1 MTALGKVY
9 CFQGRTGALLARF
22 LTMKPTSRL
31 RVAIAAWLALAL
43 VLPARPQSAA
53 RLPDIAASI
62 RAHMDYLAGDALAGR
77 GSGTPQEHQAAEYV
91 AAELRRYGVAA
102 DGDNGGYLQHVAL
115 EYRSLA
121 SPPVLSFESQG
132 QIVHWTNGHEIA
144 VARLGE
150 PAIAGPLQKLG
161 SQRSQGPKAEV
172 KPGAV
177 VLFTSPADASAW
189 RQAYELSQRGA
200 ALVLVPESPSLEST
214 WDDAATPFPAPAPA
228 HQGIA
233 EGSGH
238 RGNEHGRGPHQA
250 RSENWRRCPRE
261 RRSRL
266 EAKLKPVEAGETWNT
281 VGMIAGSDPTLR
293 DEAVLFSAHIDH
305 LGTKMSGKRKVIYH
319 GADDDASGVSAVL
332 ELARAIAAGPR
343 PRRTVL
349 FAFFGSEERGGLGST
364 YFREFPPVPL
374 AHIVAALEFEMLG
387 RPDNAIPKHKLWLS
401 GYERSDLGSELAA
414 HGAPLVADPHS
425 GEHFFERSD
434 NYPLA
439 LKGVVAHT
447 VSSFGLHR
455 DYHQP
460 GDTLA
465 HIDFPHL
472 DEAIEEMI
480 APAEWLANSD
490 FKPHWLKGEKP

>member
-1 MTALGKVY
+1 
-9 CFQGRTGALLARF
+9 
-22 LTMKPTSRL
+22 MKPAFRL
-31 RVAIAAWLALAL
+31 RVAFTGFLVLAL
-43 VLPARPQSAA
+43 VLPAHPRSPAPAQ
-53 RLPDIAASI
+53 LGDLAASI
-62 RAHMDYLAGDALAGR
+62 RAHMNYLAGDALAGR
-77 GSGTPQEHQAAEYV
+77 GSGTPQEHMAADYL
-91 AAELRRYGVAA
+91 ASELRRYGVVPAG
-102 DGDNGGYLQHVAL
+102 DGGGYLQHVAL

-121 SPPVLSFESQG
+121 SPPVLSFESKG
-132 QIVHWTNGHEIA
+132 QTVRWADGHEIA
-144 VARLGE
+144 VASLGD
-150 PAIAGPLQKLG
+150 PAIAGPLQKLD
-161 SQRSQGPKAEV
+161 PNDPKDAKAEV
-172 KPGAV
+172 KTGAV

-200 ALVLVPESPSLEST
+200 AMVLVPEGSSLESA
-214 WDDAATPFPAPAPA
+214 WEEAARHSPRLPPRINVLPQQA
-228 HQGIA
+228 GIA
-233 EGSGH
+233 EMSMVVVRTKEVEKLGALPEGTTIS
-238 RGNEHGRGPHQA
+238 
-250 RSENWRRCPRE
+250 
-261 RRSRL
+261 L

-281 VGMIAGSDPTLR
+281 VGMIAGSDPSLR
-293 DEAVLFSAHIDH
+293 DEAVLFSAHLDH
-305 LGTKMSGKRKVIYH
+305 LGTKMTKHGKVIYH

-414 HGAPLVADPHS
+414 HGAPLVADPHT
-425 GEHFFERSD
+425 GQHFFERSD

-439 LKGVVAHT
+439 RKGVVAHT

-460 GDTLA
+460 SDTLA

-472 DEAIEEMI
+472 DEAIEQMI
-480 APAEWLANSD
+480 APAEWLVNSD
-490 FKPHWLKGEKP
+490 FKPRWLNGEKP

>member
-1 MTALGKVY
+1 
-9 CFQGRTGALLARF
+9 
-22 LTMKPTSRL
+22 MKPASRL
-31 RVAIAAWLALAL
+31 RVAIAACVAVAL
-43 VLPARPQSAA
+43 VLPAWPQSAA
-53 RLPDIAASI
+53 RLPDVAASI

-77 GSGTPQEHQAAEYV
+77 GSGTAQERQAAEYV

-121 SPPVLSFESQG
+121 SAPVLSFESQG

-150 PAIAGPLQKLG
+150 PAIAGPLQKLNPND
-161 SQRSQGPKAEV
+161 SKDAKAEV

-214 WDDAATPFPAPAPA
+214 WDDAARHSPRLPPRIKELPKEA
-228 HQGIA
+228 GIA
-233 EGSGH
+233 EMSMVVVRTKEVGKLAALPEGTTIS
-238 RGNEHGRGPHQA
+238 
-250 RSENWRRCPRE
+250 
-261 RRSRL
+261 L

-281 VGMIAGSDPTLR
+281 VGVIAGSDPSLR
-293 DEAVLFSAHIDH
+293 DQAVLFSAHLDH
-305 LGTKMSGKRKVIYH
+305 LGTKMTKHGKVIYH

-343 PRRTVL
+343 PHRTVL

-387 RPDNAIPKHKLWLS
+387 RPDSAIPKHKLWLS

-472 DEAIEEMI
+472 TEAIEEMI

-490 FKPHWLKGEKP
+490 FKPHWLNGEKP

>member
-1 MTALGKVY
+1 MALGKVY
-9 CFQGRTGALLARF
+9 CFPSRTAARRVQF
-22 LTMKPTSRL
+22 LSMKPASRP
-31 RVAIAAWLALAL
+31 RVAVLGCLLLALAL
-43 VLPARPQSAA
+43 PAPGQTV
-53 RLPDIAASI
+53 AASV

-91 AAELRRYGVAA
+91 AGEMKRYGVMPA
-102 DGDNGGYLQHVAL
+102 GDAGGYLQQVAL

-121 SPPVLSFESQG
+121 SPPVLSFENKG
-132 QIVHWTNGHEIA
+132 KAVRWTNGHEIA

-150 PAIAGPLQKLG
+150 PEIAGPLQKLSPG
-161 SQRSQGPKAEV
+161 DAKAEV

-177 VLFTSPADASAW
+177 VLLTSSPDAGAW
-189 RQAYELSQRGA
+189 EVAYELSQRGA
-200 ALVLVPESPSLEST
+200 AMVLVPDSPALGSVWESNHLPRLPPRIK
-214 WDDAATPFPAPAPA
+214 ALPKQA
-228 HQGIA
+228 GIA
-233 EGSGH
+233 EMSMVVVRESGVKELAALAEGATVH
-238 RGNEHGRGPHQA
+238 
-250 RSENWRRCPRE
+250 
-261 RRSRL
+261 L
-266 EAKLKPVEAGETWNT
+266 EAKTTVQAGETWNAL
-281 VGMIAGSDPTLR
+281 GMIAGSDPALR
-293 DEAVLFSAHIDH
+293 EQAVLFSAHIDH
-305 LGTKMSGKRKVIYH
+305 LGTRMKGRRQVIYH

-332 ELARAIAAGPR
+332 ELARAIAAGER

-349 FAFFGSEERGGLGST
+349 FALFGSEETGGLGST

-414 HGAPLVADPHS
+414 HGAPLVADPHT

-439 LKGVVAHT
+439 KKGVVAHT

-465 HIDFPHL
+465 HIDFAHL
-472 DEAIEEMI
+472 DEAIEQMI
-480 APAEWLANSD
+480 APAEWLVNSD
-490 FKPHWLKGEKP
+490 FRPRWAEKSKEIEPLGQWKH